1 MCWQIFFEKNLP
13 THPCLKHFPHLETEK
28 MPPNQI
34 AMKILFCTLEDVLL
48 TTLEYRFRK
57 KGWQLSVA
65 KTARRALDMAKK
77 ELPDVLVIDLE
88 LPEYEGLDIVQHFRK
103 QIHPTV
109 PLLTIAPAEEESLL
123 FESLRLGANDFILK
137 PLKPDELMLRIRR
150 WLA

>member
-1 MCWQIFFEKNLP
+1 
-13 THPCLKHFPHLETEK
+13 
-28 MPPNQI
+28 
-34 AMKILFCTLEDVLL
+34 MKILFCTAEDVLL

-57 KGWQLSVA
+57 KGWQLTVA
-65 KTARRALDMAKK
+65 KNARRALDMARK
-77 ELPDVLVIDLE
+77 ELPALLVVDLE

-109 PLLTIAPAEEESLL
+109 PLLTIAPVEEESLL